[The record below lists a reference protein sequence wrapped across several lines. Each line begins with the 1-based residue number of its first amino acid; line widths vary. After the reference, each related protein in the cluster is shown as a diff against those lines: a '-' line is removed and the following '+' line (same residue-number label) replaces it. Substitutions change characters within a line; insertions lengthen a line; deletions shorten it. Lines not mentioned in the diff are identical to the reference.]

1 MLALSVDANNDLYLL
16 ADGNL
21 ALARDLAACIQ
32 ACAQAV
38 KAQAGEMI
46 YAIDQGVPNFRT
58 IWNGA
63 PNLLQFEAAVRR
75 ALLAVPGVTSV
86 AALTSRLDGERV
98 VYSATIQT
106 IYGVGSLN
114 G

>member
-1 MLALSVDANNDLYLL
+1 MLALSVDANNDIYLL

-21 ALARDLAACIQ
+21 ALARDLSACMQ

-46 YAIDQGVPNFRT
+46 YATDQGVPNFRT

-63 PNLLQFEAAVRR
+63 PNLLQFEAAVRL
-75 ALLAVPGVTSV
+75 ALLAVPGVQSV
-86 AALTSRLDGERV
+86 VSLTSRLDGERV
-98 VYSATIQT
+98 VYAATIKT
-106 IYGVGSLN
+106 IYGLGTLN